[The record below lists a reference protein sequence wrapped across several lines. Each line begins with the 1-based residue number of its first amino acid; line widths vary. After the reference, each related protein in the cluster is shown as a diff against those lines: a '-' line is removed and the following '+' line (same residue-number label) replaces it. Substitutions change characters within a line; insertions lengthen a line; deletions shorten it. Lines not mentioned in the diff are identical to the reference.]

1 MAGHDTVFGDAGD
14 DVIAWNDA
22 VGDTVFGGAGND
34 HIIGSDAAADISH
47 GGTGDDL
54 IQAFTTTATA
64 ATGADQLFGDAG
76 NDVIIGGN
84 ASDRIEGGIGSDT
97 LTGNGGADHFVF
109 HALESGQDT
118 IPDFSA
124 NQDVIDLLGFGAHF
138 DPLAHLSDSS
148 VGAVLDLGHGNQIL
162 FEGVH
167 AADLSASDFVL
178 K

>member
-1 MAGHDTVFGDAGD
+1 
-14 DVIAWNDA
+14 VIAWNDA
-22 VGDTVFGGAGND
+22 VGDTVFGGSGND
-34 HIIGSDAAADISH
+34 RIIGSDTAADISH
-47 GGTGDDL
+47 GGTGDDVV
-54 IQAFTTTATA
+54 QAFTTTAAA
-64 ATGADQLFGDAG
+64 ATGADQLFGDDG
-76 NDVIIGGN
+76 NDMVIGGN
-84 ASDRIEGGIGSDT
+84 AADRIEGGNGRDI

-118 IPDFSA
+118 ITDFSA
-124 NQDVIDLLGFGAHF
+124 GQDVIDLLGFGAHF

-148 VGAVLDLGHGNQIL
+148 AGAVLDLGHGDHIL